1 VVSQNALALAIMV
14 DCSVEGTASA
24 RGNGL
29 FGQLQESTL
38 GTKFIEVTRAN
49 VASGGASAGKQIVGA
64 AHIVTVGAGAHRTSV
79 ITLVNHNQ
87 INVTEAYDDLKRMLG
102 L

>member
-1 VVSQNALALAIMV
+1 MV
-14 DCSVEGTASA
+14 DCPFGGTGLGA

-29 FGQLQESTL
+29 FGLLQEATL
-38 GTKFIEVTRAN
+38 GPKFIEVTRAN
-49 VASGGASAGKQIVGA
+49 VASGGASAAGKQIIGA
-64 AHIVTVGAGAHRTSV
+64 AHIVTIGAGAHSTSV

-87 INVTEAYDDLKRMLG
+87 INVTEAYDDLKRKLG